1 MNAYTPD
8 MFPSL
13 NRIVPHDEGRARL
26 AQIREHV
33 AAGEDAVA
41 VARQVGSNIW
51 MNHDPGIDGK
61 CRRCS
66 FQYPKLNLTP

>member
-8 MFPSL
+8 MFPSP

-33 AAGEDAVA
+33 AAGEDAAA
-41 VARQVGSNIW
+41 VAAPLCIAGGRIEMRHTLGL
-51 MNHDPGIDGK
+51 DG
-61 CRRCS
+61 RCS
-66 FQYPKLNLTP
+66 VCGWEYPDL